1 MSGDLRKECSR
12 RRGLGEHPET
22 WLRAFSL
29 QLEGRVEGAG
39 GRW

>member
-1 MSGDLRKECSR
+1 MSGDLRKEYSR

-22 WLRAFSL
+22 WLWAFSMW
-29 QLEGRVEGAG
+29 LEVRVEGAV